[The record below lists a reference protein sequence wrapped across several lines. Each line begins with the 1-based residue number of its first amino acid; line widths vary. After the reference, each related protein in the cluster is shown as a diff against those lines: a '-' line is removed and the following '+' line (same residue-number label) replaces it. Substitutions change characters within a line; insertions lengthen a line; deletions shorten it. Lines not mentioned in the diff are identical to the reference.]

1 MQRSPWSRGE
11 KIAIIAVGVT
21 VVGILLSLTQ
31 PEVRNFFSLGQGAS
45 SPLVQSTVTSTS
57 SSSTTIIGSSRSQGT
72 LTPTEVQHWCY
83 TILGGGTCDISRFT
97 QFRRANGTVLPYA
110 VQMWTGEPVGIKLP
124 TGFTAEFW
132 DGYQDNIVTGPFD
145 LKKVYIMKVA
155 RGTQAPN

>member
-1 MQRSPWSRGE
+1 MQRSPWSRCE

-124 TGFTAEFW
+124 VGFTAYVW
-132 DGYQDNIVTGPFD
+132 DCYHGKTVTGPLD
-145 LKKVYIMKVA
+145 LPSVCTMTVA
-155 RGTQAPN
+155 RGTQVPD